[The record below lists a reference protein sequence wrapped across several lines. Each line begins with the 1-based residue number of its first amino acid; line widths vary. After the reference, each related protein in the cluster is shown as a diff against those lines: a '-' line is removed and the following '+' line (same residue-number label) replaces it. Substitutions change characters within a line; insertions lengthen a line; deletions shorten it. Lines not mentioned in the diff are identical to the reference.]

1 MLHGGTTDEASLL
14 QLRGCTAAASSESH
28 LAASLPRAAPEQES
42 QELFE
47 LYVSDYIPLQRC
59 SEELLHLKAL
69 WDTVGAVMFT
79 FQDWYRWVR
88 RLVLAAGAGR
98 ARALAG
104 SGS

>member
-1 MLHGGTTDEASLL
+1 MSAAVPTCLL
-14 QLRGCTAAASSESH
+14 QAITLWHSCSCALHAHADPLVSVV
-28 LAASLPRAAPEQES
+28 LQES

-79 FQDWYRWVR
+79 FEDWYR
-88 RLVLAAGAGR
+88 
-98 ARALAG
+98 
-104 SGS
+104 